1 MNSELFNFLTTQ
13 GVFALLFG
21 YLLLYV
27 LKQNQIRE
35 ENYQNIIKQLSNTLP
50 EIQNDLEDIKKQIFK
65 YISAFYY
72 IFKYIFF
79 IFFNDLFLAWFTA
92 WRDIFI

>member
-1 MNSELFNFLTTQ
+1 MNSELFNFLTSQ

-35 ENYQNIIKQLSNTLP
+35 ENYQNIIKQLSDTLP
-50 EIQNDLEDIKKQIFK
+50 EIQNDLEDIKNQVFK
-65 YISAFYY
+65 S
-72 IFKYIFF
+72 
-79 IFFNDLFLAWFTA
+79 
-92 WRDIFI
+92 

>member
-50 EIQNDLEDIKKQIFK
+50 EIQSDLEDIKKQIFK
-65 YISAFYY
+65 
-72 IFKYIFF
+72 
-79 IFFNDLFLAWFTA
+79 
-92 WRDIFI
+92 

>member
-35 ENYQNIIKQLSNTLP
+35 ENYQKIIQQLSNTLP

-65 YISAFYY
+65 
-72 IFKYIFF
+72 
-79 IFFNDLFLAWFTA
+79 
-92 WRDIFI
+92 

>member
-35 ENYQNIIKQLSNTLP
+35 ENYQKIK
-50 EIQNDLEDIKKQIFK
+50 IKSQHK
-65 YISAFYY
+65 
-72 IFKYIFF
+72 
-79 IFFNDLFLAWFTA
+79 NMG
-92 WRDIFI
+92 

>member
-13 GVFALLFG
+13 GIFALLFG

-35 ENYQNIIKQLSNTLP
+35 ENYQKIIQQLSNTLP
-50 EIQNDLEDIKKQIFK
+50 EIQNDLEDIKI
-65 YISAFYY
+65 IPL
-72 IFKYIFF
+72 FF
-79 IFFNDLFLAWFTA
+79 
-92 WRDIFI
+92 

>member
-50 EIQNDLEDIKKQIFK
+50 EIQSDLEDIKKEL
-65 YISAFYY
+65 SH
-72 IFKYIFF
+72 
-79 IFFNDLFLAWFTA
+79 
-92 WRDIFI
+92 

>member
-1 MNSELFNFLTTQ
+1 MDSELFNFLTSQ

-35 ENYQNIIKQLSNTLP
+35 ENYQNIIKKLSDTLP
-50 EIQNDLEDIKKQIFK
+50 EIQNDLETIKDKIFK
-65 YISAFYY
+65 
-72 IFKYIFF
+72 
-79 IFFNDLFLAWFTA
+79 
-92 WRDIFI
+92 

>member
-50 EIQNDLEDIKKQIFK
+50 EIQSNLEDIKKQIFK
-65 YISAFYY
+65 
-72 IFKYIFF
+72 
-79 IFFNDLFLAWFTA
+79 
-92 WRDIFI
+92 

>member
-1 MNSELFNFLTTQ
+1 MFIERSDFMNSELFNFLTTQ

-35 ENYQNIIKQLSNTLP
+35 ENYQKIIQQLSNTLP

-65 YISAFYY
+65 
-72 IFKYIFF
+72 
-79 IFFNDLFLAWFTA
+79 
-92 WRDIFI
+92 

>member
-1 MNSELFNFLTTQ
+1 MNSELFNFFTTQ

-35 ENYQNIIKQLSNTLP
+35 ENYQKIIQQLSNTLP

-65 YISAFYY
+65 
-72 IFKYIFF
+72 
-79 IFFNDLFLAWFTA
+79 
-92 WRDIFI
+92 